1 MSPPI
6 SLSNTTKSP
15 IGNEI
20 KSKPKTRDSKA
31 VKGIPID

>member
-1 MSPPI
+1 L
-6 SLSNTTKSP
+6 LSNTTKSP

-20 KSKPKTRDSKA
+20 KSKPKITDSKA